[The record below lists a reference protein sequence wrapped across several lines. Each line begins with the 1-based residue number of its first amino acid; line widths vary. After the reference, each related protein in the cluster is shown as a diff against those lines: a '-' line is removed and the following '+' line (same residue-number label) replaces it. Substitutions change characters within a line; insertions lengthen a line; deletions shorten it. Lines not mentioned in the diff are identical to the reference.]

1 QNNNIRFQLKET
13 NFSAVFVLLSKL
25 SRSKATGL
33 DKISSRLL
41 RECSDLIAESLSY
54 IFNRSIVSGVF
65 PDEWKHA
72 KVVPIHKQG
81 KRNCPDNYR
90 PISIV
95 SVVAKV
101 FERIIYDQLYL
112 FLSENSLL
120 TNCQS
125 GFRGLHSTVTA
136 LLEAAND
143 WAYNI
148 DHGSVNA
155 VLFLDFRKAF
165 DTVDHEILLGKLN
178 SYGINGVAG
187 NWFRSCLSERK
198 QKCFVNG
205 HFSTNRLLRCEVP
218 QGTILGPLLFLI
230 YINDLPNCLSHSRAR
245 MYADD
250 THLTYASND
259 IDDIDHHFN
268 EDLAKVSEWLV
279 ETLLGK
285 LDAENIEYYLVGMI
299 SQLSRASAAS
309 EGQLGYRPESDKTD
323 ITESRVQKT
332 FRQNADKRTYYK
344 KHAPLRTK
352 RVKASKAPW
361 ISSHLKDWHI
371 FKKMRN
377 SVNQNI
383 ARAKENY
390 FKLFVLLSKLS
401 RSKATGLDK
410 ISSRLLRECP
420 SLIAESLSYIF
431 NRSIVSG
438 VFPDEWKHAKVVPIH
453 KQGKLAKV
461 FERIIYDQLYLFL
474 SENSLLTNCQKAFD
488 TVDHEI
494 LLGKKSFTPLRSSPG
509 NYSGATFILNLYQ

>member
-1 QNNNIRFQLKET
+1 MLTSAKVGKQNGDTRTRKPGYLNLSNGPKLADVDVNQNNRCYLDYLPSQNNNVPFQLKET

-41 RECSDLIAESLSY
+41 RECPDLIEESLSY
-54 IFNRSIVSGVF
+54 IFNRSIVSGIF

-81 KRNCPDNYR
+81 KRNFPDNYR

-101 FERIIYDQLYL
+101 FERIVYDQLYL
-112 FLSENSLL
+112 FLSENNLL

-125 GFRGLHSTVTA
+125 GFCGLHSTVTA
-136 LLEAAND
+136 LLEATND

-155 VLFLDFRKAF
+155 VLFL

-187 NWFRSCLSERK
+187 NWFRSYLSERK

-205 HFSTNRLLRCEVP
+205 HFSTNHLLRCGVP

-230 YINDLPNCLSHSRAR
+230 YINDLLNCLSHSCAR

-268 EDLAKVSEWLV
+268 KDLAKVSEWLV
-279 ETLLGK
+279 ANRLTLNQSKTEFMLIGSRQR
-285 LDAENIEYYLVGMI
+285 I
-299 SQLSRASAAS
+299 S
-309 EGQLGYRPESDKTD
+309 
-323 ITESRVQKT
+323 T
-332 FRQNADKRTYYK
+332 FN
-344 KHAPLRTK
+344 
-352 RVKASKAPW
+352 
-361 ISSHLKDWHI
+361 SS
-371 FKKMRN
+371 
-377 SVNQNI
+377 
-383 ARAKENY
+383 
-390 FKLFVLLSKLS
+390 
-401 RSKATGLDK
+401 
-410 ISSRLLRECP
+410 P
-420 SLIAESLSYIF
+420 SLTI
-431 NRSIVSG
+431 N
-438 VFPDEWKHAKVVPIH
+438 DVPI
-453 KQGKLAKV
+453 KQVSHTKSLGVHIEKLCKKV
-461 FERIIYDQLYLFL
+461 ACALKRIRPFVPP
-474 SENSLLTNCQKAFD
+474 STM
-488 TVDHEI
+488 
-494 LLGKKSFTPLRSSPG
+494 
-509 NYSGATFILNLYQ
+509 